1 MKRLPSIKTF
11 AIFFTYLACCH
22 VAVAAEL
29 QQKTNEAF
37 NRYAAAT
44 EARFA
49 DDFRPGGPFIY
60 IDHLRNEKQAQAYA
74 DLKNGALWIENLESK
89 EARAGVPG
97 GMLHHWVGVVFIP
110 GATME
115 KTLHVVKDYDSRAEL
130 YKPDVIASHL
140 VSHQGDNYKIFLR
153 LHQKHF
159 VTAVFNTNYDIH
171 WGQVDPTRVYS
182 NSVSTR
188 IAEVKD
194 PDKPDGEELP
204 VGTGNGYVWR
214 LNSYWRFEEKDGGV
228 YLQCEA
234 VSLSRDIPTGLGW
247 ALDPMVAGIPRES
260 LVHLLTRTR
269 EVVQEAMKHK

>member
-1 MKRLPSIKTF
+1 MKRSYIKIL
-11 AIFFTYLACCH
+11 AIFLISIACCH
-22 VAVAAEL
+22 VA
-29 QQKTNEAF
+29 
-37 NRYAAAT
+37 AAADLQPKTSIAFDHYVAIT

-49 DDFRPGGPFIY
+49 NEFRPGGPFIY
-60 IDHLRNEKQAQAYA
+60 IDHLGNQNQAQAYA
-74 DLKNGALWIENLESK
+74 DLKNGTLWIEKLESK
-89 EARAGVPG
+89 EAKAGVPG
-97 GMLHHWVGVVFIP
+97 GMLHHWVGIVFIP

-115 KTLHVVKDYDSRAEL
+115 KTLRVVKDYDRRAEF
-130 YKPDVIASHL
+130 YKPDVIASRL
-140 VSHQGDNYKIFLR
+140 ISHQGDDYKIFLR
-153 LHQKHF
+153 LRQKKF
-159 VTAVFNTNYDIH
+159 ITAVFNTNYDIH

-188 IAEVKD
+188 IAEVKNTD
-194 PDKPDGEELP
+194 RPDGEELP

-214 LNSYWRFEEKDGGV
+214 LNTYWRFEEKDGGI

-269 EVVQEAMKHK
+269 EVVLDEMKRR

>member
-1 MKRLPSIKTF
+1 MKLSCRIQLL
-11 AIFFTYLACCH
+11 AIFLIALASH
-22 VAVAAEL
+22 AAVAADL
-29 QQKTNEAF
+29 QPKTSQAF
-37 NRYAAAT
+37 DHYVAIA

-60 IDHLRNEKQAQAYA
+60 IDRLGNGNQSQAYA
-74 DLKNGALWIENLESK
+74 DLKNGALWIQKLETK
-89 EARAGVPG
+89 ESRAGVPG
-97 GMLHHWVGVVFIP
+97 GMLHHWVGIVFIP

-115 KTLHVVKDYDSRAEL
+115 KTLRVVKDYDRRAEY
-130 YKPDVIASHL
+130 YKPDVIASRL

-153 LHQKHF
+153 LRQKKF
-159 VTAVFNTNYDIH
+159 VTAVFNTNYEIH

-188 IAEVKD
+188 IAEVKNAD
-194 PDKPDGEELP
+194 QPDGDELP
-204 VGTGNGYVWR
+204 VGTGSGYVWR
-214 LNSYWRFEEKDGGV
+214 LNSYWRFEEKDGGI

-260 LVHLLTRTR
+260 LLHLLTRTR
-269 EVVQEAMKHK
+269 ELVQSEMKSK